1 MTVPIVLTTATRPSG
16 IMSGEPPSPPR
27 GAAAAPA
34 VNRATPRVELFDAG
48 GVLEHIAPRPPA
60 AELLTSG
67 RQLTHQVVK
76 LLVARVPSSLR
87 SEAGNRHIGHD
98 LPIRGEVALGSRN

>member
-16 IMSGEPPSPPR
+16 IMSGEPPSPLR

-34 VNRATPRVELFDAG
+34 VNRATPRIELFDAG
-48 GVLEHIAPRPPA
+48 GVLVHIVPRPPA

-67 RQLTHQVVK
+67 QLTHQVVT

-98 LPIRGEVALGSRN
+98 VPIRGEVALGSRN